1 MLKRNLTEMAKHII
15 YNAEIVNE
23 GKRTQGYVVIEGELI
38 SRVGEGQPSQ
48 CELDECAECTDAQ
61 GMLLLPGAIDD
72 QVHFREPGLTHK
84 ADIETE
90 SHAAVAGGVTSF
102 MDMPNNKPATTTVEL
117 LEQKYERA
125 AQVSP
130 ANYSFYAGATN
141 DNIAELRKVDYS
153 QVCGVKVFMGSSTGN
168 MLVDHKE
175 TLRSIFSEIPSIIA
189 IHSEDEAT
197 INRNKAYYSGR
208 FGNDLPVYFHPLVRS
223 AEACYVSTARAV
235 ELAHEC
241 GTRLH
246 VLHMSTAKELSLF
259 EAKPLA
265 EKKVTAEVCVHHLWF
280 TDNDYV
286 QYGNRIK
293 CNPAVK
299 TQADRDALRLGL
311 KNGLIDVVATDHAPH
326 LMSEKQG
333 GCFTAASGMPLVQ
346 YSLVAMLEMADKGVF
361 TTETVVDKMCHAPAT
376 LYRINKRGFIREGY
390 YADLALV
397 DTNASYAVN
406 ASDIKSR
413 CGWSPFEGVR
423 FHNRVHAT
431 FVNGNKVYENG
442 EVLGTSRG
450 KRLTFSV

>member
-1 MLKRNLTEMAKHII
+1 MKSII

-23 GKRTQGYVVIEGELI
+23 GARFNGYVVIDGELI
-38 SRVGEGQPSQ
+38 ASVGAGAPSQ
-48 CELDECAECTDAQ
+48 AILDECAEKTDAQ

-84 ADIETE
+84 ADIASE
-90 SHAAVAGGVTSF
+90 SQAAVAGGVTSF
-102 MDMPNNKPATTTVEL
+102 MDMPNTKPATTTVEL

-125 AQVSP
+125 AEVSS

-141 DNIAELRKVDYS
+141 ENMAELRKVDFS
-153 QVCGVKVFMGSSTGN
+153 KVCGVKVFMGSSTGN
-168 MLVDHKE
+168 MLVDDKE
-175 TLRSIFSEIPSIIA
+175 TLRSIFSEIPSIVA
-189 IHSEDEAT
+189 IHSEDEAI
-197 INRNKAYYSGR
+197 INRNKALYTER

-246 VLHMSTAKELSLF
+246 VLHISSAREMSLLEN
-259 EAKPLA
+259 KPLE
-265 EKKVTAEVCVHHLWF
+265 EKTITAEVCVHHLWF
-280 TDNDYV
+280 TDNDYA

-299 TQADRDALRLGL
+299 THGDREALRVAL
-311 KNGLIDVVATDHAPH
+311 KNNQIDVVATDHAPH

-346 YSLVAMLEMADKGVF
+346 YSLVAMLEMAKKGIF
-361 TTETVVDKMCHAPAT
+361 TTEMVVDKMCHAPAV

-390 YADLALV
+390 YADLVLV
-397 DTNASYAVN
+397 DQNASCVVDKD
-406 ASDIKSR
+406 DIKSK

-423 FHNRVHAT
+423 MHNKVRT
-431 FVNGNKVYENG
+431 TYVNGEKVYENG
-442 EVLGTSRG
+442 VVNTEVRG
-450 KRLTFSV
+450 KRLTFTL

>member
-1 MLKRNLTEMAKHII
+1 MSKHII
-15 YNAEIVNE
+15 HNAEIVNE
-23 GKRTQGYVVIEGELI
+23 GKRFHGYVVIEGEVI
-38 SRVGEGQPSQ
+38 VEVGEGNPSQ
-48 CELDECAECTDAQ
+48 AILDECFERTDAQ

-84 ADIETE
+84 ADIESE

-102 MDMPNNKPATTTVEL
+102 MDMPNNKPATTTLEL

-141 DNIAELRKVDYS
+141 ENMAELRRIDFS

-168 MLVDHKE
+168 MLVDDKD
-175 TLRSIFSEIPSIIA
+175 TLRAIFSEIPAIIA
-189 IHSEDEAT
+189 IHSEDETT
-197 INRNKAYYSGR
+197 INRNKELYTQR

-223 AEACYVSTARAV
+223 AEACYVSTAKAV

-246 VLHMSTAKELSLF
+246 VLHMSTAKELSLL
-259 EAKPLA
+259 ENKPLA
-265 EKKVTAEVCVHHLWF
+265 EKKVTSEVCVHHLWF
-280 TDNDYV
+280 TDNDYA

-299 TQADRDALRLGL
+299 TYADREALRNGL
-311 KNGLIDVVATDHAPH
+311 KSGLIDVVATDHAPH

-346 YSLVAMLEMADKGVF
+346 YSFVAMLEMADKGIF
-361 TTETVVDKMCHAPAT
+361 TTEMVVDKMCHAPAT
-376 LYRINKRGFIREGY
+376 LYRINKRGFIRKGY
-390 YADLALV
+390 YADLVLV
-397 DTNASYAVN
+397 DKDASYSVD
-406 ASDIKSR
+406 SHDIKSK
-413 CGWSPFEGVR
+413 CGWSPFEGTK
-423 FHNRVHAT
+423 FHNRVYAT
-431 FVNGNKVYENG
+431 FVNGTKAYENG
-442 EVLGTSRG
+442 EVMSGVRG
-450 KRLTFSV
+450 KRLTFTI